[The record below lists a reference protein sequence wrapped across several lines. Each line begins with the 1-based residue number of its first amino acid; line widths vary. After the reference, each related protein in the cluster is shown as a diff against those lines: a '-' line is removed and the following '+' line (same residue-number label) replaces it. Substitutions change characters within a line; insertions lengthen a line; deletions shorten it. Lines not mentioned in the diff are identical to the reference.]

1 MGVLSLYFI
10 EAANTSSQWV
20 LHTHEVLE
28 NLDAI
33 LLDIQKSVTS
43 SERFVLTGDESN
55 AEAFHASVTSAEQ
68 HEVIFGN
75 QTADNP
81 EQQHKLPVLAA
92 LLVQEV
98 QYAETAMSL
107 RRAKELEAA
116 TDEARSGRAQQVM
129 TDLETVVRQ
138 AQDSEKQL
146 LALRNLAATRLS
158 RQREAVLILGTFLGL
173 LITAAAF
180 RSVLRDNSRRRLV
193 ERALF
198 AEKENAQVTLS
209 SIGDAVISTNVSG
222 NVTFLNLVAERMTGW
237 SCQEAVDRPVAEV
250 FPLLDV
256 TTREPTPVQMETA
269 LERHRAVHQPANRI
283 LVGRDGSETWIE
295 ERASPIRDREGR
307 ATGAVIIFRDIS
319 VRRDAE
325 STLARKVEELSRSN
339 EELGQFAYIA
349 SHDLQEPLRMVAS
362 YTQLLARR
370 YKGKLDSNADEYIT
384 FAVDGANRMQ
394 RLIQDLLLYSRV
406 GTKGNELL
414 DTSSEGALL
423 QALGSLRA
431 AIRESGALV
440 THDPLPTVLADR
452 SQLAQLF
459 QNLVGNAIKYQN
471 GEIPQVHISAARN
484 GGKKW
489 LFSVKDNGLGIEPQY
504 FERIFGM
511 FQRLHKRDEFAG
523 TGIGLAI
530 CKKIVERH
538 GGAISVESQSG
549 QGSTFRF
556 TLAESGLK

>member
-1 MGVLSLYFI
+1 MNIRFILNNRIQFSFAAALSILILMGVLSLYFI

-107 RRAKELEAA
+107 RRAKGLEAA

-180 RSVLRDNSRRRLV
+180 RSVLRDNS
-193 ERALF
+193 
-198 AEKENAQVTLS
+198 
-209 SIGDAVISTNVSG
+209 
-222 NVTFLNLVAERMTGW
+222 
-237 SCQEAVDRPVAEV
+237 
-250 FPLLDV
+250 
-256 TTREPTPVQMETA
+256 
-269 LERHRAVHQPANRI
+269 
-283 LVGRDGSETWIE
+283 
-295 ERASPIRDREGR
+295 
-307 ATGAVIIFRDIS
+307 
-319 VRRDAE
+319 
-325 STLARKVEELSRSN
+325 
-339 EELGQFAYIA
+339 
-349 SHDLQEPLRMVAS
+349 
-362 YTQLLARR
+362 
-370 YKGKLDSNADEYIT
+370 
-384 FAVDGANRMQ
+384 
-394 RLIQDLLLYSRV
+394 
-406 GTKGNELL
+406 
-414 DTSSEGALL
+414 
-423 QALGSLRA
+423 
-431 AIRESGALV
+431 
-440 THDPLPTVLADR
+440 
-452 SQLAQLF
+452 
-459 QNLVGNAIKYQN
+459 
-471 GEIPQVHISAARN
+471 
-484 GGKKW
+484 
-489 LFSVKDNGLGIEPQY
+489 
-504 FERIFGM
+504 
-511 FQRLHKRDEFAG
+511 
-523 TGIGLAI
+523 
-530 CKKIVERH
+530 
-538 GGAISVESQSG
+538 
-549 QGSTFRF
+549 
-556 TLAESGLK
+556 